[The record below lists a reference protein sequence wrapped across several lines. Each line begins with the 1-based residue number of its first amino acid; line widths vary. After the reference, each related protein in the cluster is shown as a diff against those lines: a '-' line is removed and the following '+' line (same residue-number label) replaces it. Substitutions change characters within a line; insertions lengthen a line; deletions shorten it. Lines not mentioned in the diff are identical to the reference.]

1 MPFCIAQCTV
11 IAARRVPGKRCRVIS
26 ANEEAGRVFDFV
38 GDASLQPGG
47 DWTNYM
53 RGVVA
58 KYLDDLPGGQAGF
71 DAAVVSTVP
80 LGGGLSSSASLEVA
94 TATMLEAMYSLHVP
108 PTEKAL
114 RCQACEHE
122 FCGLQCGI
130 MDQFVAACGQEGH
143 ALLIDCRR
151 PFPTEHVPL
160 DDPTLALLVANSNV
174 KHKLSGSEYP
184 ERVQQCRDACAALR
198 VSGHVRV
205 QYLRDATLE
214 QLSRLRGLPEAVL
227 KRARH
232 GVTEDVRTLQAKEAL
247 RAGEYARVGQ
257 LMLESHA
264 SLRDDYEVSTP
275 ELDALVEIAM
285 GVDGVYGSRMTGG
298 GFGGCTVT
306 LLKASAVGA
315 VLEAIEREDPKRTGG
330 KKATC
335 FSTTAGG
342 GARVLQQGAG
352 VCSSEPAWRRYAL
365 AAGALAI
372 GAAFG
377 FALRYR
383 RR

>member
-1 MPFCIAQCTV
+1 MTWHC
-11 IAARRVPGKRCRVIS
+11 
-26 ANEEAGRVFDFV
+26 
-38 GDASLQPGG
+38 
-47 DWTNYM
+47 
-53 RGVVA
+53 
-58 KYLDDLPGGQAGF
+58 DD
-71 DAAVVSTVP
+71 V
-80 LGGGLSSSASLEVA
+80 
-94 TATMLEAMYSLHVP
+94 
-108 PTEKAL
+108 
-114 RCQACEHE
+114 
-122 FCGLQCGI
+122 
-130 MDQFVAACGQEGH
+130 
-143 ALLIDCRR
+143 
-151 PFPTEHVPL
+151 
-160 DDPTLALLVANSNV
+160 
-174 KHKLSGSEYP
+174 
-184 ERVQQCRDACAALR
+184 ACAMTW
-198 VSGHVRV
+198 
-205 QYLRDATLE
+205 Q
-214 QLSRLRGLPEAVL
+214 
-227 KRARH
+227 
-232 GVTEDVRTLQAKEAL
+232 
-247 RAGEYARVGQ
+247 VGQ